1 MLFEENNKAIYI
13 QIADRIC
20 DEIVNGTYPPD
31 SRLPSVREYAADM
44 QVNAN
49 TVMRSYERLAQRGH
63 IYNRRGIGFFV
74 APDARRRILDERG
87 SDLVDNRLDNIFS
100 LLHHLGIDPDTLR
113 DAYAAYLQR
122 FSAECNNSINSL

>member
-20 DEIVNGTYPPD
+20 DEIVSGTYPPD
-31 SRLPSVREYAADM
+31 SRLPSVREYAADI

-49 TVMRSYERLAQRGH
+49 TVMRSYERLSNRGL

-74 APDARRRILDERG
+74 ASEAREKILKERG
-87 SDLVDNRLDNIFS
+87 DDLVDNKLGNIFS
-100 LLHHLGIDPDTLR
+100 LLHHLGIAPDDLR
-113 DAYAAYLQR
+113 DSYIRYLKNL
-122 FSAECNNSINSL
+122 E

>member
-20 DEIVNGTYPPD
+20 DEIVNGIYPPD

-49 TVMRSYERLAQRGH
+49 TVMRSYERLAQQGY
-63 IYNRRGIGFFV
+63 IYNRRGIGFFISL
-74 APDARRRILDERG
+74 DARQKILDARG
-87 SDLVDNRLDNIFS
+87 SDLVDNRLENIFS
-100 LLHHLGIDPDTLR
+100 LLSHLNIDPDQLR
-113 DAYAAYLQR
+113 DAYRDYLLR
-122 FSAECNNSINSL
+122 NSK

>member
-49 TVMRSYERLAQRGH
+49 TVMRSYERLAQQGY
-63 IYNRRGIGFFV
+63 IYNRRGIGFFIS
-74 APDARRRILDERG
+74 PDARQKILDARG
-87 SDLVDNRLDNIFS
+87 SDLVDNRLENIFS
-100 LLHHLGIDPDTLR
+100 LLSHLNIDPDQLR
-113 DAYAAYLQR
+113 DAYRDYLLR
-122 FSAECNNSINSL
+122 NSK

>member
-20 DEIVNGTYPPD
+20 DEIVTGAFPPD
-31 SRLPSVREYAADM
+31 SRLPSVREYAADI

-49 TVMRSYERLAQRGH
+49 TVMRSYERLSNRGY

-74 APDARRRILDERG
+74 AAEAREKILKERG
-87 SDLVDNRLDNIFS
+87 DDLVDNKLDNIFS
-100 LLHHLGIDPDTLR
+100 LLHHLGVQPDDLR
-113 DAYAAYLQR
+113 QSYIRYL
-122 FSAECNNSINSL
+122 EKLKK

>member
-20 DEIVNGTYPPD
+20 DDIVSGAFPPD
-31 SRLPSVREYAADM
+31 SRLPSVREYAADI

-49 TVMRSYERLAQRGH
+49 TVMRSYERLSNRGY

-74 APDARRRILDERG
+74 ASDARENILKERG
-87 SDLVDNRLDNIFS
+87 DDLVDNKLDNIFS
-100 LLHHLGIDPDTLR
+100 LLHHLGVKPDDLR
-113 DAYAAYLQR
+113 EAYIRYL
-122 FSAECNNSINSL
+122 EKLK